1 MNSELES
8 YAIIETETVRSEAE
22 AVCPPAEPKRS
33 ESGRYSIQVGTQPEL
48 KDDGLPSPIAPSTMA
63 ETGIAESTVEQL
75 ILKQLFYKGEAMG
88 RDLSN
93 SLGLK
98 YSVIEQL
105 VDVLKR
111 NHLITAK
118 RSMGMGNMSSVFVLS
133 EAGRKLA
140 QQYLEVNAYAGA
152 APVNLEEY
160 CELVR
165 LQKLEPGWLNKDTLN
180 EAYRHMVVSEDI
192 LSQIGPA
199 VNSGKS
205 FLIYGQPGNGK
216 TFVAEALFNINTTP
230 IYIPYAI
237 ECQGQIIQVYDP
249 LYHEPL
255 DGPADGLSI
264 MATAI
269 SESYPYDKRYFR
281 SKRPFITTGGELTL
295 NHLDLSF
302 NPTSRIYDAPFQLK
316 ANNGIYLIDDFGRQK
331 VTPSEVLNRWIVPM
345 ERKIDYLNFQQGG
358 KITVPFE
365 CFLVFSTNLNPD
377 QLGDEAFM
385 RRIQYKMF
393 LKSPGEA
400 EFAEIFE
407 QFCKKVDIPLGP
419 NLIGKFLTKYYRNGK
434 KRLRRCHPRDVVTH
448 AVDHIRFERKEW
460 VLTEEVL
467 DHAFASC
474 FTTLSHFD
482 D

>member
-8 YAIIETETVRSEAE
+8 YSFIEPEVSRRESTDWPEPEALAMPVVHEPEVR
-22 AVCPPAEPKRS
+22 
-33 ESGRYSIQVGTQPEL
+33 G
-48 KDDGLPSPIAPSTMA
+48 DGLPTPGAPSTMA

-75 ILKQLFYKGEAMG
+75 VLKQLYFKGEAMG

-93 SLGLK
+93 ALGFK
-98 YSVIEQL
+98 YSVIEGL
-105 VDVLKR
+105 VDTLKR
-111 NHLITAK
+111 NHLIVAK
-118 RSMGMGNMSSVFVLS
+118 RSMGMGNMSTVFVLS

-140 QQYLEVNAYAGA
+140 QQYLEINTYAGA
-152 APVNLEEY
+152 APVNLDEY

-165 LQKLEPGWLNKDTLN
+165 LQRLEPGWLTREALN
-180 EAYRHMVVSEDI
+180 QAYEHMVVSDEI

-216 TFVAEALFNINTTP
+216 TFLAEALFNINTTP
-230 IYIPYAI
+230 IYIPFAI

-249 LYHEPL
+249 LYHQPL
-255 DGPADGLSI
+255 DETTESI
-264 MATAI
+264 SVLASAV
-269 SESYPYDKRYFR
+269 SDDFGYDRRYFR

-295 NHLDLSF
+295 QHLDLSF
-302 NPTSRIYDAPFQLK
+302 NPASKIYDAPFQIK

-365 CFLVFSTNLNPD
+365 CFLVFSTNLNPE
-377 QLGDEAFM
+377 QLGDEAFL

-407 QFCKKVDIPLGP
+407 QFCKKVDIPYQS

-434 KRLRRCHPRDVVTH
+434 KRMRRCHPRDVITH
-448 AVDHIRFERKEW
+448 AVDYVKFEKRPWE
-460 VLTEEVL
+460 LTEEVL
-467 DHAFASC
+467 DHAFSSC
-474 FTTLSHFD
+474 FTTVSHFED
-482 D
+482 